1 MTTHCRTEMRCTV
14 CVFSPSYYKILWL
27 LWKREVAASKKWE
40 TIWRWRFIRV
50 LQTDGLS
57 MLQTFWLISQ
67 NKGSVK
73 IRFWH
78 CMRFS
83 LTYFKKAA
91 EHRGQCKSCA
101 WCNYILYQNR
111 IWGPMLCSVLF
122 DCFPYCVIAAR
133 MTLTLTGEMAP
144 CQNPFT
150 HCKLIPVSSRCSR
163 MEVWGF
169 KWGAFQF
176 RLLSSRKARSFAWKW
191 ITKHIVWFNKL
202 PWACVWPEQ
211 IHWCISWLNWK

>member
-27 LWKREVAASKKWE
+27 LWKREVAAREKWE

-57 MLQTFWLISQ
+57 MLETFWLISQ

-73 IRFWH
+73 IRFSH

-91 EHRGQCKSCA
+91 EHRGQCKRVRDA
-101 WCNYILYQNR
+101 IIFYIKTESEVRCYAACCL
-111 IWGPMLCSVLF
+111 IVFL
-122 DCFPYCVIAAR
+122 IALLQPGWHWHWLVKWPPVK
-133 MTLTLTGEMAP
+133 THSLTA
-144 CQNPFT
+144 N
-150 HCKLIPVSSRCSR
+150 
-163 MEVWGF
+163 
-169 KWGAFQF
+169 
-176 RLLSSRKARSFAWKW
+176 
-191 ITKHIVWFNKL
+191 
-202 PWACVWPEQ
+202 
-211 IHWCISWLNWK
+211 